1 MLSLIHKRP
10 QHPQILVQIVFIGM
24 QVPMVV
30 TDRSHLDSRELPHA
44 HPELVC
50 LFLVRHLH
58 DDRVDVLVEARSDDF
73 HTFVNSDVV
82 IVLFQLGI

>member
-10 QHPQILVQIVFIGM
+10 QHTQILVQIVFIGM
-24 QVPMVV
+24 QVSMVV

>member
-24 QVPMVV
+24 QVSMVV
-30 TDRSHLDSRELPHA
+30 TDRSHLDSRELAHA
-44 HPELVC
+44 HPELVG
-50 LFLVRHLH
+50 LFQVRQLH
-58 DDRVDVLVEARSDDF
+58 DDRVDVLVEARSDDL
-73 HTFVNSDVV
+73 HTFINSDVV